1 MAAWLPALK
10 AILPYVAQVVTVA
23 VPVFTKKTEKG
34 RAEEIVPQQIQEL
47 QGAVTRNAE
56 SLKLLADQ
64 LQQAIATIEAGAV
77 RIEREMRT
85 VRLLCLA
92 AIVTSGVAV
101 TLAALA
107 WMR

>member
-23 VPVFTKKTEKG
+23 IPVFTKKTDKG
-34 RAEEIVPQQIQEL
+34 PTDEIIPQQIQEL

-64 LQQAIATIEAGAV
+64 LQQAIATIDAGAV
-77 RIEREMRT
+77 KIEREMRT
-85 VRLLCLA
+85 IRLLCIA
-92 AIVTSGVAV
+92 SIVTSGAAVAV
-101 TLAALA
+101 AALA
-107 WMR
+107 WLR

>member
-10 AILPYVAQVVTVA
+10 ALLPYVAQVVTVA
-23 VPVFTKKTEKG
+23 VPVFTKKAEKG
-34 RAEEIVPQQIQEL
+34 RADEIVPQQIQEL

-64 LQQAIATIEAGAV
+64 LQQAIATIDAGAV

-85 VRLLCLA
+85 VRWLCVASMLTA
-92 AIVTSGVAV
+92 GVAV
-101 TLAALA
+101 ALAALA
-107 WMR
+107 LLR